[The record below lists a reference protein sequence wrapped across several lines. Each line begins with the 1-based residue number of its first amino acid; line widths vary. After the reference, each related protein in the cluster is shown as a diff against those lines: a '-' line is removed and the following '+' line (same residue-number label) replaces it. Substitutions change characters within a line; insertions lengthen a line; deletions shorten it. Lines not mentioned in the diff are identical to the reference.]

1 MFRRFLPQEGNFFEH
16 FEQHAA
22 LVVQACREFRA
33 IVGGSVNIAQET
45 DRIKQ
50 LEQQA
55 DVVTHRCVDE
65 LNRTFI
71 TPIDRVDIHQ
81 LIKRLDD
88 IIDALDAT
96 TTRIVLYKLTEMRP
110 ETVEFADVLLS
121 AVQEIEG
128 ALKLMRDMKNA
139 EGIKERMIRV
149 HHLES
154 DADDILRNALS
165 KLFDEDDKPLF
176 VIKWKEIF
184 ERLEKATDRCE
195 EVANIIETIVIEAT

>member
-1 MFRRFLPQEGNFFEH
+1 MFRRFLPQEGNFFDH
-16 FEQHAA
+16 FERHAG

-33 IVGGSVNIAQET
+33 IVGGNVDVTQEAE
-45 DRIKQ
+45 RIKQ

-55 DVVTHRCVDE
+55 DVVTHQCVDA

-88 IIDALDAT
+88 IIDSLDAT
-96 TTRIVLYKLTEMRP
+96 TTRMALYKLTEMRP
-110 ETVEFADVLLS
+110 ETIEFANVLLR
-121 AVQEIEG
+121 AVEEIEG

-165 KLFDEDDKPLF
+165 KLFEEDDKPLF